1 MFTPEQIQQIEKII
15 TLHHVVFIGNN
26 IGTEILSDYDKYVLD
41 KHGIDVNKLS
51 KEYTNLEQAYHFG
64 KLSTILQS
72 KDVKKLTYNDFLQ
85 YLRRGQYEPLTER
98 EKGTLRFLKRNTYN
112 YIKGLEASV
121 IKDTNG
127 IIINDSQKI
136 RDKYEQA
143 IKDSVKRAVIQ
154 RDSIKSV
161 VLELGNKFGDWQRN
175 LNRIAATEMQNA
187 YEWGRAEELKKVY
200 GTDVEVYKDV
210 YPGACRYCIQ
220 LFLTNGIGSQPK
232 IFKLQELI
240 ANGNNYNSKP
250 ENWKPVLGVV
260 HPFCRCSLNSLPQGM
275 TWNKEETKW
284 QYQR

>member
-1 MFTPEQIQQIEKII
+1 LFTPEQIQQIEKII